1 MSQTPERRM
10 FLMWQSVRKSYDY
23 RRGEWGSPLMQVA
36 RSFGVPIRTVRDA
49 IEAQR
54 GTDPVALSRAQRGRG
69 HRDR

>member
-10 FLMWQSVRKSYDY
+10 FLMWRAVRKRYDY

-36 RSFGVPIRTVRDA
+36 RRFRVPIRVVRDA

-54 GTDPVALSRAQRGRG
+54 GGDHG
-69 HRDR
+69 